1 MKRKWLPLL
10 AWLLVSGCAASGG
23 PYGQYKLRPMESL
36 PPVEL
41 GKTTQQEVRAQLGA
55 PDNISRM
62 AFKDLTWWEYQ
73 VVDRVQVDHIYSI
86 YFSPDGIARETGMI
100 RHLKYDNPGGYN

>member
-1 MKRKWLPLL
+1 MKRKLLPIL
-10 AWLLVSGCAASGG
+10 ASLLVAGCAASGG
-23 PYGQYKLRPMESL
+23 PYTVRPMESL

-41 GKTTQQEVRAQLGA
+41 GKTTQQDVLAQLGA
-55 PDNISRM
+55 PFNISKM
-62 AFKDLTWWEYQ
+62 PFKNLTWWEYL

-100 RHLKYDNPGGYN
+100 RHPKYDTPGGYN